1 MSLSSLRSLLALVCS
16 CAALG
21 ACAQPRQLTIL
32 HVNDLHTHYL
42 PEPAEWVKEDP
53 KPLTGGMVALQE
65 AVAREKAAAPATL
78 VLDAGD
84 WLTGTP
90 LSDVEV
96 DGVKGGAFIDMM
108 NFVGFDVS
116 TIGNHDFDNG
126 VDMLPKLIQR
136 ASFPVVS
143 ANLHRDGGLLAPVPW
158 LVLDRG
164 GLKVGVVGLIL
175 DALGQE
181 VSREMMRGI
190 QVDSVVETARRAIAE
205 LDPQTDLIILLTHQ
219 GWREDSLLATRAE
232 GADLIIGGH
241 SHTRLKSP
249 QLVNG
254 VLVAQAGSYARDLG
268 RIDLTVEND
277 RVTAHEGR
285 LIPLFQRDVKNPDPR
300 LAALVKTH
308 EERIDAEFQVVIG
321 QAPRDFGRD
330 YYHESALGDLLSDL
344 LRELSGADVAVLNSG
359 GLRADLKG
367 GEVSRLDIKQILPFA
382 NTVVLFRASGEE
394 LLTLLR
400 TNAKASLHEEQ
411 GILQL
416 SGVRCAFREGPAGV
430 EILEPTVGGKALD
443 PAEVYTIAT
452 VDYVLGLG
460 AKYMGFEP
468 TEHESRAGTLFSAMA
483 EWIAAHPELKSPEGG
498 RFTHRP

>member
-1 MSLSSLRSLLALVCS
+1 MSPSSLRSTLVLLCS
-16 CAALG
+16 CAALS

-32 HVNDLHTHYL
+32 HVNDMHTHYL

-65 AVAREKAAAPATL
+65 AVAREKAGASATL

-90 LSDVEV
+90 LSEVEAE
-96 DGVKGGAFIDMM
+96 GVKGGAFIQMM
-108 NFVGFDVS
+108 NRVGFDAA

-126 VDMLPKLIQR
+126 VETLPKLIGL

-143 ANLHRDGGLLAPVPW
+143 ANLRRDGELLAPAPW
-158 LVLDRG
+158 LVLERG
-164 GLKVGVVGLIL
+164 GLKIGVVGLIL
-175 DALGQE
+175 DDLAQE

-190 QVDSVVETARRAIAE
+190 EVRPVAETAREAIAE
-205 LDPQTDLIILLTHQ
+205 LDPQTDLIVLLTHQ
-219 GWREDSLLATRAE
+219 GWREDSLLATQLT
-232 GADLIIGGH
+232 GADVIIGGH
-241 SHTRLKSP
+241 SHTRLKTP

-254 VLVAQAGSYARDLG
+254 VLVAQAGSSARDLG
-268 RIDLTVEND
+268 RLDLTVEDD

-285 LIPLFQRDVKNPDPR
+285 LIPLFQRDVKNPDPE

-308 EERIDAEFQVVIG
+308 EERIDAEYAVVIG
-321 QAPRDFGRD
+321 HAATDFGRN
-330 YYHESALGDLLSDL
+330 YYKESALGDLMSDL
-344 LRELSGADVAVLNSG
+344 LLGITGADVALLNSG
-359 GLRADLKG
+359 GLRADLKSG
-367 GEVSRLDIKQILPFA
+367 PVSRLDIKQILPFA
-382 NTVVLFRASGEE
+382 NTIVLFRATGAE

-416 SGVRCAFREGPAGV
+416 AGIRCAYREGAAGV
-430 EILEPTVGGKALD
+430 EILEPTVAGQPLD
-443 PAEVYTIAT
+443 PGAVYTVAT

-468 TEHESRAGTLFSAMA
+468 AAHESRSGTLFTAVA
-483 EWIAAHPELKSPEGG
+483 EWIAAHPELEAPAGG